1 MKIQILAVGTRMAAW
16 VEQGCAEYL
25 KRMPRDMP
33 VTIREIPLA
42 RGQKS
47 ADPEK
52 LKRLEAAQL
61 LARIT
66 PQDLVVALEVQGKP
80 WTTPDLARQMENWRM
95 SGRDVQL
102 LVGGPDGLAE
112 SCRKRANSQ
121 WSLSPLT
128 LPHPLVRVVL
138 AEQLYRAWS
147 ILQGH
152 PYHRG

>member
-1 MKIQILAVGTRMAAW
+1 MAGW

-25 KRMPRDMP
+25 KRMPRDML

-42 RGQKS
+42 RGQKN
-47 ADPEK
+47 ADPKK
-52 LKRLEAAQL
+52 LKQLEAAQL
-61 LARIT
+61 LARIA

-95 SGRDVQL
+95 SGKDVLL

-112 SCRKRANSQ
+112 SCRKRADAQ